1 MLYTV
6 VPLEFVLSQSFKEP
20 PPVEALCIGNG
31 VIETRR
37 TPQGRQIT
45 RLFSTNLQD
54 YLNPRYS
61 VGQMID

>member
-31 VIETRR
+31 VIETQR

-54 YLNPRYS
+54 YLNPRYRA
-61 VGQMID
+61 GEIID